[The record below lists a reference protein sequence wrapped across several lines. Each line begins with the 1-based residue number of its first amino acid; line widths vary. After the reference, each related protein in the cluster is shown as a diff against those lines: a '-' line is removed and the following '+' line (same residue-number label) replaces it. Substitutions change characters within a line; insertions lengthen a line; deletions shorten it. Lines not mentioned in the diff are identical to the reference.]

1 MKWKYVWG
9 WFPLL
14 FLAFANGAIRQ
25 FGYQELLG
33 ELNAH
38 QVSTGIGMIL
48 FGYYFFWIDQK
59 WKPVNVNETMK
70 IGFIW
75 VFMTIS
81 FEFGMGVAMGNPWE
95 IMVHNYNLADGRVW
109 VVTLAWVAI
118 GPSVFFWWRKKR
130 EKEW

>member
-14 FLAFANGAIRQ
+14 VLAFANGTIRQ
-25 FGYQELLG
+25 VGYQNLLG

-38 QVSTGIGMIL
+38 QVSTAIGMIL

-70 IGFIW
+70 IGFLW
-75 VFMTIS
+75 VVMTII
-81 FEFGMGVAMGNPWE
+81 FEFGMGVAMGRPWE
-95 IMVHNYNLADGRVW
+95 IMIHDYNLAAGRVW
-109 VVTLAWVAI
+109 VVILAWVAI

-130 EKEW
+130 EKDW